1 MTFDSNAP
9 TGTHEG
15 TLRLAV
21 IPGDGI
27 GQEVTSEALKV
38 LEAAAPAG
46 VKFEQTRYD
55 LGAERYLA
63 TGEVLPDSV
72 LDEIREHDAILLGA
86 VGGKPNDPNLPPGI
100 LERGLLLRLRFELD
114 HYVNLRPS
122 RIFPGVASPLAN
134 PGDVDFVVVR
144 EGTEGPYTGN
154 GGALRVGTPHEV
166 ATEVSV
172 NTAYGVE
179 RVVRDAFA
187 RAERRPRKK
196 LTLVHKTNVLVNAG
210 AVWWRLVQEVAKD
223 HPEVTVDY
231 MHIDAAMI
239 FMTTDPARFDVI
251 VTDNLFGDIITD
263 LAAAITGGIGLA
275 ASGNVNPDRTT
286 PSMFEPVHG
295 SAPDIAGQQKAD
307 PTAAILSASLLLD
320 HLGYADAAAAIE
332 TAVIDDLAAREPGA
346 TRRTAQIG
354 DAIAARV
361 AG

>member
-1 MTFDSNAP
+1 MPDTQQTAP
-9 TGTHEG
+9 TGTP
-15 TLRLAV
+15 TLAV

-27 GQEVTSEALKV
+27 GPEVTAEALKV
-38 LEAAAPAG
+38 LEVASP
-46 VKFEQTRYD
+46 VKFESTRYD

-72 LDEIREHDAILLGA
+72 LAEIREHDAILLGA

-100 LERGLLLRLRFELD
+100 LERGLLLKLRFELD

-122 RIFPGVASPLAN
+122 RLFPGTASPLAE
-134 PGDVDFVVVR
+134 PVLQKGEIDFVVVR

-154 GGALRVGTPHEV
+154 GGALRVGTPAEI

-179 RVVRDAFA
+179 RVIRDAFA
-187 RAERRPRKK
+187 RAEKRPRKK
-196 LTLVHKTNVLVNAG
+196 VTLVHKTNVLVNAG
-210 AVWWRLVQEVAKD
+210 SLWWRLFEQVAAE
-223 HPEVTVDY
+223 HPDVTTDY
-231 MHIDAAMI
+231 IHIDAAMI
-239 FMTTDPARFDVI
+239 FMVTDPARFDVV

-275 ASGNVNPDRTT
+275 ASGNVNPDRTA

-307 PTAAILSASLLLD
+307 PTAAILSGALLLD
-320 HLGYADAAAAIE
+320 HLGHADAAAAIE
-332 TAVIDDLAAREPGA
+332 AAVLADLSERAPGA
-346 TRRTAQIG
+346 TRRTSEVG
-354 DAIAARV
+354 DAIAARL
-361 AG
+361 